1 MTGFGGGSLMTP
13 LLIRLFAIHPA
24 TAVGTDLVYA
34 AVTKSGGTV
43 VGLNRTIEW
52 RVVGLLAAGSVP
64 ITAATLFA
72 PALPGIHVQA
82 LMTRMLSSAL
92 FATAIVLILHR
103 DPGTLRCPYRRVGP
117 AADGRPDSIRWRRAR
132 FASGQNPT
140 DGTVSK

>member
-82 LMTRMLSSAL
+82 LMMRMLSSAL
-92 FATAIVLILHR
+92 FATAIVLILHNEILALYAAHIGEL
-103 DPGTLRCPYRRVGP
+103 DPRRTAGL
-117 AADGRPDSIRWRRAR
+117 
-132 FASGQNPT
+132 
-140 DGTVSK
+140 TVSVGAVLGLQVVKIQQMVP